1 MSNGWS
7 LILSCE
13 ILGVVMNIMK
23 MMMIYFVYAW
33 NTKECFSK
41 ENVQDI
47 MVFFFD
53 FFFPF
58 QVRVVKSY
66 LM

>member
-7 LILSCE
+7 FILFCE
-13 ILGVVMNIMK
+13 ILGVVINIMK
-23 MMMIYFVYAW
+23 MMMMYFVYAW
-33 NTKECFSK
+33 NTNECFNK

-58 QVRVVKSY
+58 QVEVVKSY